1 MTTPE
6 RLRRRQRLES
16 LGIAILA
23 VALVVAS
30 LWFNGRQSELDKQQ
44 LAQQKCLSTYISVNS
59 ETSAIRSRLVE
70 RESETTRRF
79 LLDATNVKTRED
91 FQRVRREYA
100 ASLRKI
106 DKARAD
112 NPIRPLPKGV
122 CDR

>member
-1 MTTPE
+1 M
-6 RLRRRQRLES
+6 
-16 LGIAILA
+16 A